1 MNENDEK
8 IAIDEISQFL
18 GNRTDESGE
27 TAKHFIH
34 TLFFTISRGLK
45 KKDRVPIYKF
55 GSFKKSW
62 VDERPGIHPQTGEEI
77 TIPGHYR
84 VFFTPS
90 SNLAES
96 VNWKYNFAESF
107 DLPSEEE
114 LAQIPKRESQNDAV
128 QEKEEI
134 AMGPSSV
141 QPVNQR
147 ETRALLGEKEERKRM
162 KEERRR
168 AFIAVLSAAVL
179 VVCLF
184 VLLLTLPANGRGGLE
199 AAQQH
204 PAEETVEVVAR
215 KPEEKKP
222 SDESE
227 ADGPSKE
234 DKQKEQSKQS
244 KKPPENKPMEKIRPK
259 EKDRELI
266 TAYTVEGGDTLV
278 SITEEYWKDAHLWPD
293 MYSNNDDVLND
304 PNLLFPGQKIEVLES
319 LKTSEGLSP
328 EAKEELL
335 ADYIMVYRLYRAL
348 GEQEES
354 KDGGRG
360 TPRFREARTVLYTA
374 TMYDPEILQ
383 TYKHRIADK
392 DYRILTE
399 YIEKNGPY
407 TPAGP

>member
-8 IAIDEISQFL
+8 IAIDEISQSL
-18 GNRTDESGE
+18 GDRTDESGE

-34 TLFFTISRGLK
+34 TLFSAISRGLK
-45 KKDRVPIYKF
+45 KEDKVPIYKF

-62 VDERPGIHPQTGEEI
+62 VDERSGIHPQTGEEI

-107 DLPSEEE
+107 DLPSQEE
-114 LAQIPKRESQNDAV
+114 QVPIPKGESQNDAV

-134 AMGPSSV
+134 TMGQSSV

-179 VVCLF
+179 VVCLL

-199 AAQQH
+199 AAEQH
-204 PAEETVEVVAR
+204 TGEEAVEVVAR
-215 KPEEKKP
+215 EPEEIMP

-227 ADGPSKE
+227 TDEQSKE
-234 DKQKEQSKQS
+234 EKQKEQSK
-244 KKPPENKPMEKIRPK
+244 KPSENKPMEDIRPK

-293 MYSNNDDVLND
+293 MYSNNDNVLKD

-319 LKTSEGLSP
+319 LKTSVGLSF

-354 KDGGRG
+354 RNSGRG
-360 TPRFREARTVLYTA
+360 TTRFREARTVLYTA

-392 DYRILTE
+392 DYRILTV